1 MSVEE
6 LREREKALLEKAQKG
21 ERQLFDPGALLHR
34 EGEVWWRNLGKYR
47 GWIEQL
53 KQVRVELRAA
63 GEIVEIC
70 DRCGSLAPIGGML
83 YGCEDCRLGVAE
95 DRLHDALAGRGWAFG
110 ELSGERIAITRGA
123 DTVVSGPALALP
135 RVQIRELV
143 ALAMMPSVA
152 RGSVLDI
159 KRVFANAQLESVL

>member
-1 MSVEE
+1 MSVQD
-6 LREREKALLEKAQKG
+6 LQEREKTLLGKAQKG
-21 ERQLFDPGALLHR
+21 ETQLYDPAALLHR
-34 EGEVWWRNLGKYR
+34 EGEPGWRNLGKYR
-47 GWIEQL
+47 GWIEEL
-53 KQVRVELRAA
+53 KEVRSELQAA

-83 YGCEDCRLGVAE
+83 YGCEDCRLGVGE
-95 DRLHDALAGRGWAFG
+95 DRLHDALAGRGWAIG
-110 ELSGERIAITRGA
+110 EVGGERIAITRGA

-159 KRVFANAQLESVL
+159 KRVFANAQLE